1 MAIYKYINTKNMAS
15 DQTKVYNKITTF
27 NYNTSIHT

>member
-1 MAIYKYINTKNMAS
+1 MAS